1 MNLTVLHAH
10 KPGSN
15 TELPISK
22 KILWREFRPS
32 EINIPIVLVPLFLG
46 QILTLRVKKFIS
58 VITFW
63 VIFMCVF
70 ENKVI
75 SSWNK

>member
-22 KILWREFRPS
+22 KKYS
-32 EINIPIVLVPLFLG
+32 EGNLG
-46 QILTLRVKKFIS
+46 QVKL
-58 VITFW
+58 
-63 VIFMCVF
+63 
-70 ENKVI
+70 
-75 SSWNK
+75 

>member
-22 KILWREFRPS
+22 KKYSEGNLGQV
-32 EINIPIVLVPLFLG
+32 EINIPKVLVPLFLG

-58 VITFW
+58 VITF
-63 VIFMCVF
+63 
-70 ENKVI
+70 
-75 SSWNK
+75 